1 MTPGSV
7 LLVAIASAV
16 SSITFRFQP
25 NGSIASITSTLGSSA
40 GLHCAARNS
49 RFPAQSRQDDSQIY
63 NHRAHIAQ
71 SRQDD
76 SQIYNHRA
84 HIKITCIAVLL
95 ILALVISVALN
106 SAECDWLLLGWKL
119 AQLFPESISYAD
131 VSFDIPSSP
140 TTIDNQRTYIRDIK
154 KERTSNVVLE
164 HIRFNCPQ
172 THAHSSGRKGI
183 DPWPCIFLC

>member
-49 RFPAQSRQDDSQIY
+49 RFP
-63 NHRAHIAQ
+63 AQ